1 MLGTIRIQHHV
12 FSGNQTWQ
20 WKIHQLMDAFP
31 NTIYPGFPIAMFD
44 DQTRVSHVFK
54 QTINSHGFTV
64 FHFQ

>member
-1 MLGTIRIQHHV
+1 
-12 FSGNQTWQ
+12 
-20 WKIHQLMDAFP
+20 MDAFP

-64 FHFQ
+64 FHFQWVARVGPAASEPFWHSQGLFPVSE